1 MIQLQK
7 YETISSLITKISKPG
22 IVREILK
29 MNNFRFRSN
38 FQIFL
43 DFELQCSGNKSH
55 LNFAE
60 LYKEDLIY

>member
-7 YETISSLITKISKPG
+7 YETLSSLITKISKLG
-22 IVREILK
+22 MVREILK
-29 MNNFRFRSN
+29 RNNFPFCSN
-38 FQIFL
+38 YQIFL
-43 DFELQCSGNKSH
+43 DFELQRSGNKSH